1 MIQLT
6 EWPNRVLMIPYSVLN
21 IHFQTMATAAG
32 ATTMGR
38 KKMARKAVLPLIFVF
53 NMTATISARKI
64 PNGTVST
71 QNQMVFKFALQNSA
85 LVNIST

>member
-1 MIQLT
+1 
-6 EWPNRVLMIPYSVLN
+6 
-21 IHFQTMATAAG
+21 
-32 ATTMGR
+32 
-38 KKMARKAVLPLIFVF
+38 MARKAVLPLIFVF